1 MKKPV
6 NMKKLTAWL
15 IVLAVLLAVG
25 VTAFASAEPAADAA
39 SGEAAA
45 AGNFFTTPVGS
56 ALLIVVSLFVLVFL
70 VMKGVNLIPAALAA
84 GAILAFGVAGGWIN
98 GIFTT
103 FSSGAGTYAKNLFVP
118 FMSGGI
124 FGAIMIGSGSDV
136 VIGRTIIKKFGTGFA
151 VYSLAVFVALMGFA
165 GINSWPFLAAILA
178 FSLMRACDLPLN
190 VACVTM
196 VGINSAFSFIFP
208 GSPTMPN
215 LIASQAFGTNIY
227 AGAGIGVVMCVVQC
241 ALVLLY
247 VNYGMIRKY
256 RAAGVGYSPTAMET
270 SLRGDEPETKE
281 EDLPSFAVAIIPMAV
296 VVVLAAVFQLIVGWD
311 STSSCVIAQII
322 GSACC
327 VALNFKRGITKKLPK
342 AVSNGCIQT
351 SWPMLATCA
360 VVGFASLI
368 SATTFYTSAMNFVSN
383 LNISPYVLV
392 VVGTAIAAAIGADPM
407 GGISLSASTFGQT
420 AIAAGANA
428 GLVHRLTL
436 ASATTFDSMPHSGN
450 LNVTMGF
457 LGLTH
462 KDVYKQIVVVQIGAT
477 SVATLVGMV
486 ISMIIG

>member
-1 MKKPV
+1 MKKTV
-6 NMKKLTAWL
+6 NMKKLTAWI
-15 IVLAVLLAVG
+15 IVLVILLAVG

-39 SGEAAA
+39 SDEPATTT
-45 AGNFFTTPVGS
+45 FFTTPLGS
-56 ALLIVVSLFVLVFL
+56 ALLIVISIAVLVLL

-84 GAILAFGVAGGWIN
+84 GAILAFGVAGGWISAV
-98 GIFTT
+98 FTT
-103 FSSGAGTYAKNLFVP
+103 FSTGAGNFAKNLIVP

-208 GSPTMPN
+208 GSPTVPN
-215 LIASQAFGTNIY
+215 LIASQAFGTTIY

-247 VNYGMIRKY
+247 VNYGMVRKY
-256 RAAGVGYSPTAMET
+256 RAAGVGYTPTAMET
-270 SLRGDEPETKE
+270 SLRGNEPETKE
-281 EDLPSFAVAIIPMAV
+281 EDLPSFAVAVLPMV
-296 VVVLAAVFQLIVGWD
+296 TVVVLACVFQLGIGLD
-311 STSSCVIAQII
+311 STSACVIAQVIA
-322 GSACC
+322 SVLC
-327 VALNFKRGITKKLPK
+327 VLLNLKRGMVGKLPK
-342 AVSNGCIQT
+342 AVTNGCIQT

-368 SATTFYTSAMNFVSN
+368 SATTFYTSAMAFLSN
-383 LNISPYVLV
+383 MNISPYVLV
-392 VVGTAIAAAIGADPM
+392 VVGTAIAAAIGADPLS
-407 GGISLSASTFGQT
+407 GISMSVSTFGQT

-450 LNVTMGF
+450 LNVSMGF

>member
-1 MKKPV
+1 MKKSV
-6 NMKKLTAWL
+6 DMKKLTAWL

-39 SGEAAA
+39 SGEPATTT
-45 AGNFFTTPVGS
+45 FFTTPLGS
-56 ALLIVVSLFVLVFL
+56 ALLIVVSIAVLVLL

-98 GIFTT
+98 AIFTT
-103 FSSGAGTYAKNLFVP
+103 FSSGAGAFAKNLLVP

-151 VYSLAVFVALMGFA
+151 VYSLAVFVAIMGFA

-227 AGAGIGVVMCVVQC
+227 AGAGIGIVMCVVQC
-241 ALVLLY
+241 VLVLLY

-256 RAAGVGYSPTAMET
+256 RAAGVGYTATPMET
-270 SLRGDEPETKE
+270 SLRGDEPETAE
-281 EDLPSFAVAIIPMAV
+281 EDLPSFAVAIIPMATV
-296 VVVLAAVFQLIVGWD
+296 VILACVFQLGLGME
-311 STSSCVIAQII
+311 STPACVIAQVIA
-322 GSACC
+322 SVLC
-327 VALNFKRGITKKLPK
+327 VILNFKRGIAKKLPK

-360 VVGFASLI
+360 VVGFAALI
-368 SATTFYTSAMNFVSN
+368 SSTTFYTSAMAFLTN

-407 GGISLSASTFGQT
+407 SGISLSASTFGQT